1 MCRSTGAGDGEGQ
14 GVSTF
19 VVHLESQL
27 GQGMKCGGHRAPPGA
42 DVAIKANCPSNQSG
56 ERWDKTHDGAS

>member
-1 MCRSTGAGDGEGQ
+1 LTGAGDGEGQ

-27 GQGMKCGGHRAPPGA
+27 GEGMKGGGHRAPSGA
-42 DVAIKANCPSNQSG
+42 DVTIETNRPSNQSG
-56 ERWDKTHDGAS
+56 EWRDKTHDGAS